1 MACMNTLLYHIHF
14 LLFLNRQ
21 ISRVKIIAF
30 PESHFFFLPTF
41 LEEWFLGF
49 VFLMAYCFCLVF
61 KFLLFMFYW
70 IKILNIQKKKVTR
83 LCQRHVKSLP
93 PTRMGSQMS
102 DFSFTVS
109 LLAAWACWQVL
120 MRSWNFSFKT
130 LYFLKLIVA
139 EVCFP
144 NTSILS
150 KELEKTFRQDF

>member
-1 MACMNTLLYHIHF
+1 MACMNTRLYHIHF
-14 LLFLNRQ
+14 LLFLNCQ
-21 ISRVKIIAF
+21 ISQVKIIAF

-41 LEEWFLGF
+41 LEKWFLGF
-49 VFLMAYCFCLVF
+49 IFIMAYCFCLVF

-70 IKILNIQKKKVTR
+70 IKIFKYTRKKVTL

-93 PTRMGSQMS
+93 LTRMGSQKS

-109 LLAAWACWQVL
+109 LLAAWASWRVL

-130 LYFLKLIVA
+130 LYFLILMVA

-150 KELEKTFRQDF
+150 KDLERTFRQDF

>member
-1 MACMNTLLYHIHF
+1 MACKNTLLYHIHF
-14 LLFLNRQ
+14 LLFLNCQ
-21 ISRVKIIAF
+21 LSRVKIIAF

-61 KFLLFMFYW
+61 KIFIIYVLLDKNFKYTRE
-70 IKILNIQKKKVTR
+70 KVTL
-83 LCQRHVKSLP
+83 LCQCHVKSLP

-109 LLAAWACWQVL
+109 LLAAWACWRVL